1 LEPFHRHILRRD
13 KHFRRHAVDVFVS
26 YMMIPGEDARIPFM
40 NVGSAKISDIVIY
53 LFHLSLQNKILN
65 YESKPSFIR
74 TPVLPPHRRILS
86 GTGWSR
92 LSRPLLCLAHT
103 KQTKGLTYVRRPTQF
118 TLRTDGSRCLFT
130 RSSVNSP
137 TFDKRLKDWKH
148 QWSEPICPL
157 FWLGFD
163 LKRLGFCF
171 SSLENALLSKEP
183 NSILSQLLVQFI
195 INLKPQTR
203 NLR

>member
-1 LEPFHRHILRRD
+1 
-13 KHFRRHAVDVFVS
+13 
-26 YMMIPGEDARIPFM
+26 M
-40 NVGSAKISDIVIY
+40 NQT
-53 LFHLSLQNKILN
+53 LFHSN
-65 YESKPSFIR
+65 SRSS
-74 TPVLPPHRRILS
+74 PHHRILS

-92 LSRPLLCLAHT
+92 LFRLLLCLVHT
-103 KQTKGLTYVRRPTQF
+103 NQTKGLTYVRRPTQF
-118 TLRTDGSRCLFT
+118 TLRTAGSHCLFT

-148 QWSEPICPL
+148 RWSEPICLL

-171 SSLENALLSKEP
+171 SSLENAVLSKEP
-183 NSILSQLLVQFI
+183 NSILSQILVQFI
-195 INLKPQTR
+195 VNLKPQTR

>member
-1 LEPFHRHILRRD
+1 
-13 KHFRRHAVDVFVS
+13 
-26 YMMIPGEDARIPFM
+26 M
-40 NVGSAKISDIVIY
+40 N
-53 LFHLSLQNKILN
+53 QT
-65 YESKPSFIR
+65 SFIR
-74 TPVLPPHRRILS
+74 TPVLPPITALS

-92 LSRPLLCLAHT
+92 LSHLLLCLVHIN
-103 KQTKGLTYVRRPTQF
+103 QTKGLTYVRRPTQF
-118 TLRTDGSRCLFT
+118 TLRTAGSHCLFT

-157 FWLGFD
+157 IWLGFD
-163 LKRLGFCF
+163 LERLGFCF

-195 INLKPQTR
+195 VNLKPQTR